1 MKTGMKFFMMV
12 LLGLGINKVQS
23 TTPLSFGEGK
33 GVRLFGLQQLHIELL
48 QKEKR
53 WNEFDSLQLER
64 VVEIANNLNIATGQA
79 QSILTNYYGYK
90 FDLLRPE
97 LPKLQESLKR
107 EKQSEKKPVFFA
119 DTETKFTLYPNPASN
134 FMYVKLNAI
143 YDHNIAM
150 EVYDIKGQIILKQTI
165 MAGTDVLE
173 INTENLISGNYIS
186 RFYNKDEV
194 IENIKFTIVKKQ

>member
-1 MKTGMKFFMMV
+1 
-12 LLGLGINKVQS
+12 
-23 TTPLSFGEGK
+23 
-33 GVRLFGLQQLHIELL
+33 
-48 QKEKR
+48 
-53 WNEFDSLQLER
+53 
-64 VVEIANNLNIATGQA
+64 
-79 QSILTNYYGYK
+79 
-90 FDLLRPE
+90 
-97 LPKLQESLKR
+97 LQESLKR

-150 EVYDIKGQIILKQTI
+150 EVYDIKGQMILKQTI
-165 MAGTDVLE
+165 MAGTDVSE

>member
-1 MKTGMKFFMMV
+1 MMV

-33 GVRLFGLQQLHIELL
+33 GVRLFWLQQLHIELL

-53 WNEFDSLQLER
+53 WNELDSAQLER

-79 QSILTNYYGYK
+79 QAILTNYYGYQ

-97 LPKLQESLKR
+97 LPKSQESLKR

-165 MAGTDVLE
+165 MAGTDVSE

>member
-33 GVRLFGLQQLHIELL
+33 GVRLFWLQQLHIELL

-53 WNEFDSLQLER
+53 WNELDSAQLER

-79 QSILTNYYGYK
+79 QAILTNYYGYQ

-97 LPKLQESLKR
+97 LPKSQESLKR

-150 EVYDIKGQIILKQTI
+150 EVYDIKGQMLLKQTI
-165 MAGTDVLE
+165 MAGTDVSE